1 MRTEADRCALAAFA
15 LLALLVPPTLEFDFL
30 PQNVLSGG
38 GPASCHLPSGTPGKE
53 EALISETLNSLLIF
67 PGFRECS
74 RYFWI

>member
-1 MRTEADRCALAAFA
+1 MRTGADRCALAAFA

-53 EALISETLNSLLIF
+53 EALISETLKTRCYSVSENARDIS
-67 PGFRECS
+67 GFD
-74 RYFWI
+74 